1 MMTMDYR
8 LMGILRYI
16 GRWYAAAAIL
26 AVSLTCIGWVWLLAG
41 PGTVPPVVKTVPTAN
56 GELIREPITPVPAP
70 PPADPGKLALGEA
83 LFSDPRLFTTG
94 RLACATC
101 HDVHSNGASPNRFE
115 VVSGVPLRVNT
126 PTVFNAALNFR
137 MDWTGDQGSLEQQVI
152 SALRVHGSIANDPDQ
167 VAARLNEVPNF
178 KSRFQQVYGHEADR
192 ANLLDAIATYERSL
206 VTPGSRFDRWLE
218 GDQSALSADEVQG
231 YRYFKSMGCIACHQ
245 GENVGGNLFEHS
257 GVFHPL
263 TDSGS
268 IRLRVPPL
276 RNVATTAPYFHDG
289 SAPTLAD
296 AVRRMASAQLNR
308 KLTDPETQAIV
319 AFLDTLTG
327 DHDGTPVRTPAP

>member
-1 MMTMDYR
+1 MDHR

-26 AVSLTCIGWVWLLAG
+26 MVSVTCIGWIWLLAG
-41 PGTVPPVVKTVPTAN
+41 MGTVAPVAKTIPTAI
-56 GELIREPITPVPAP
+56 GESIREPITPVPAP
-70 PPADPGKLALGEA
+70 PPADPDKLALGEA
-83 LFSDPRLFTTG
+83 LFGDPQLFATG
-94 RLACATC
+94 HLACVTC
-101 HDVHSNGASPNRFE
+101 HDVNSNGASPNRFE

-137 MDWTGDQGSLEQQVI
+137 LDWTGDQSTLEQQVT
-152 SALRVHGSIANDPDQ
+152 SALRVNGSIANDPDE
-167 VAARLNEVPNF
+167 VAARLNEAPNI
-178 KSRFQQVYGHEADR
+178 KNRFQQVYGHAADR

-218 GDQSALSADEVQG
+218 GDQSALSANEVEG
-231 YRYFKSMGCIACHQ
+231 YGYFKSMGCIACHQ
-245 GENVGGNLFEHS
+245 GENVGGNVFEHS

-308 KLTDPETQAIV
+308 KLTDPQTQAIV
-319 AFLDTLTG
+319 AFLNTLTG
-327 DHDGTPVRTPAP
+327 DYNGTPVRTAPP